1 MSLTDHGR
9 VRKQQFHDRLGIL
22 HHRHLH
28 RKLKERFP
36 AAFNTRWTRRHW
48 LHASL
53 FATLGALLATI
64 VPGFSSQLQPASQ
77 LHATLPLQ
85 LPPLTVRAPGE
96 GAGRLWDVVQVER
109 GQTLGGVFDRMG
121 VPAATMHRILDNP
134 ANRDALV
141 RLRPGAELLLM
152 VKPQFEVGRRALPR
166 SGVVTDPDARRDAV
180 VGVAAAA
187 LGAGL
192 APRGLARSGLA
203 GQDGNAEFFLRLR
216 RPDATAA
223 DNPAGGT
230 SPAPPAGER
239 AAGWVRGAHID
250 WS

>member
-96 GAGRLWDVVQVER
+96 GAGRKPVRFAQFLIE
-109 GQTLGGVFDRMG
+109 GQ
-121 VPAATMHRILDNP
+121 
-134 ANRDALV
+134 
-141 RLRPGAELLLM
+141 GA
-152 VKPQFEVGRRALPR
+152 
-166 SGVVTDPDARRDAV
+166 
-180 VGVAAAA
+180 
-187 LGAGL
+187 
-192 APRGLARSGLA
+192 A
-203 GQDGNAEFFLRLR
+203 GQPRDK
-216 RPDATAA
+216 
-223 DNPAGGT
+223 
-230 SPAPPAGER
+230 
-239 AAGWVRGAHID
+239 GAND
-250 WS
+250 KME

>member
-1 MSLTDHGR
+1 MSLTDHGP
-9 VRKQQFHDRLGIL
+9 VRKQQVHDRLGIL

-64 VPGFSSQLQPASQ
+64 VPGFSSQLQPAAQ

-96 GAGRLWDVVQVER
+96 GSGRFWDVVQVER

-121 VPAATMHRILDNP
+121 VPAATMRP
-134 ANRDALV
+134 MAPSGPV
-141 RLRPGAELLLM
+141 RWSCPTISASVR
-152 VKPQFEVGRRALPR
+152 GRRR
-166 SGVVTDPDARRDAV
+166 SA
-180 VGVAAAA
+180 
-187 LGAGL
+187 
-192 APRGLARSGLA
+192 SG
-203 GQDGNAEFFLRLR
+203 GSSST
-216 RPDATAA
+216 AT
-223 DNPAGGT
+223 
-230 SPAPPAGER
+230 
-239 AAGWVRGAHID
+239 
-250 WS
+250 